1 MIAFTIYA
9 FLVGYVALRWRRRL
23 LGYLL
28 VAICVGLL
36 LAAAW
41 AHAQIPRLAE
51 HGSKLARDIDILP
64 FQAVLYP
71 YIVCMGGMGFFLA
84 SLPRRRPLD
93 SCWHC
98 RYDLSALLG
107 EPGVIVCPECGR
119 EHYTSDSPRYR
130 RSGEDREQL
139 RSSDIA
145 IPARPGVL
153 VSLTGTVWPSRPPP
167 ASSARE
173 SDP

>member
-9 FLVGYVALRWRRRL
+9 FLVGYLALRWRRRL

-28 VAICVGLL
+28 VSVCVGLL
-36 LAAAW
+36 VALAW

-51 HGSKLARDIDILP
+51 QGWRLARNIDILP

-71 YIVCMGGMGFFLA
+71 YIVCTAGIGYFMV

-98 RYDLSALLG
+98 RYDLSAHLG

-119 EHYTSDSPRYR
+119 EHCTADSPRYR
-130 RSGEDREQL
+130 RSGEDRAQL
-139 RSSDIA
+139 SSSDIA
-145 IPARPGVL
+145 IPAEPGPTLIRTVL
-153 VSLTGTVWPSRPPP
+153 PSPAPPSAFP
-167 ASSARE
+167 AA